1 LTVQDLPR
9 PETLLAAVA
18 AFLRAEIAPHIK
30 GAANFQL
37 RVAINA
43 LELVARQLVL
53 TPGSDAAELQSL
65 ERLFGRTGTLD
76 ELNATLCGA
85 IADGSAKLESRELQR
100 HLWSTTMAKLAV
112 DQPSYATYKRA
123 LARDA

>member
-1 LTVQDLPR
+1 LIVQDLPR
-9 PETLLAAVA
+9 PETLVAAVA

-43 LELVARQLVL
+43 LDLVARQLVL
-53 TPGSDAAELQSL
+53 TPDSDAAELQSL
-65 ERLFGRTGTLD
+65 ERLFGRTGSLD

-123 LARDA
+123 LTQDE

>member
-1 LTVQDLPR
+1 MQDLPR

-37 RVAINA
+37 RIAINA

-53 TPGSDAAELQSL
+53 APGSDAAELQSL
-65 ERLFGRTGTLD
+65 EGLLRRTGTLD
-76 ELNATLCGA
+76 ELNAALCRA
-85 IADGSAKLESRELQR
+85 ITDGSAKPESRELRR

-123 LARDA
+123 LAQDG

>member
-1 LTVQDLPR
+1 MQDLPH
-9 PETLLAAVA
+9 PETLVAAVA

-37 RVAINA
+37 RIAINA

-85 IADGSAKLESRELQR
+85 IADGSAKLERRELQR

>member
-1 LTVQDLPR
+1 MQDLPR
-9 PETLLAAVA
+9 PETLVAAVA
-18 AFLRAEIAPHIK
+18 AFLRAEIAPQIK

-37 RVAINA
+37 RVAMNA

-53 TPGSDAAELQSL
+53 APGSDAAELQSL
-65 ERLFGRTGTLD
+65 EGLLGRTGTLD
-76 ELNATLCGA
+76 ELNAALCRA
-85 IADGSAKLESRELQR
+85 ITDGSAKPESRELRR

-123 LARDA
+123 LAQDR

>member
-1 LTVQDLPR
+1 MQDLPR

-37 RVAINA
+37 RIAINA

-85 IADGSAKLESRELQR
+85 IADGSAKLESRELQG

>member
-1 LTVQDLPR
+1 MQDLPR

-18 AFLRAEIAPHIK
+18 AFLRAEIAPQIK

-37 RVAINA
+37 RVAMNA

-53 TPGSDAAELQSL
+53 APGSDAAELQSL
-65 ERLFGRTGTLD
+65 EGLLRRTGTLD
-76 ELNATLCGA
+76 ELNAALCRA
-85 IADGSAKLESRELQR
+85 ITDGSAKPESRELRR

>member
-1 LTVQDLPR
+1 MQDLPR

-18 AFLRAEIAPHIK
+18 AFLRAEIAPHIN

-37 RVAINA
+37 RIAINA

-53 TPGSDAAELQSL
+53 APGSDAAELQSL
-65 ERLFGRTGTLD
+65 EGLLGRTGTLD
-76 ELNATLCGA
+76 ELNAALCRA
-85 IADGSAKLESRELQR
+85 ITDGSAKPESREQRR

-123 LARDA
+123 LAQDR